1 MRMKVS
7 EHEAKKRIIRLVT
20 ETVGTEQ
27 LRGHAAIRI
36 YLHRYCCPKAWEYF
50 FFFREQFVL
59 GWVGFCASP
68 PCMSYSCI
76 SGRDVGTADETAA
89 EV

>member
-50 FFFREQFVL
+50 FF
-59 GWVGFCASP
+59 
-68 PCMSYSCI
+68 
-76 SGRDVGTADETAA
+76 
-89 EV
+89 